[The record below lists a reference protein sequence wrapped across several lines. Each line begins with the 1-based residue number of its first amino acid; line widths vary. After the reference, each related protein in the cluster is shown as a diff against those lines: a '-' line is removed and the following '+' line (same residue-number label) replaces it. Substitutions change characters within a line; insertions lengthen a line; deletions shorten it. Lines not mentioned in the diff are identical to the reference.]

1 MNRKTRQNRKIKKE
15 FLAQTIRQIETN
27 YGNRSAGN
35 INKRIDAIS
44 DTLNRVSEE
53 SQKHPD
59 RFITK
64 EFRAELEREKRVLIN
79 LTLQRGWPKTYLKEL
94 FEKRKLEQGKQ
105 RKVNQSTK
113 DISPKAYLTELFS
126 RKKSEQF
133 KPPSHEE

>member
-27 YGNRSAGN
+27 YGNRSAGI

-44 DTLNRVSEE
+44 DTLTRVREE
-53 SQKHPD
+53 LQKHPD
-59 RFITK
+59 DFIK
-64 EFRAELEREKRVLIN
+64 REFRSELEREKQLLIN

-94 FEKRKLEQGKQ
+94 FEKRKQGRGKQ
-105 RKVNQSTK
+105 RKVNQSIK
-113 DISPKAYLTELFS
+113 DVSPKAYLTELFS

-133 KPPSHEE
+133 KPPGHEE